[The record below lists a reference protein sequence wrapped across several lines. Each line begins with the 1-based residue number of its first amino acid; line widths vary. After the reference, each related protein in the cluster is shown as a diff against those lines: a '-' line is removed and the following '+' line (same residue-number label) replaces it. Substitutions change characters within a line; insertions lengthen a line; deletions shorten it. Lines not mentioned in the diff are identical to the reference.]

1 MAIGINGM
9 TTGYADYV
17 TKNNTDTKADILKS
31 KLDTDYS
38 QASDEE
44 LMGVCK
50 EFESYF
56 LEKVFKSMM
65 DTTKLFSDDKESGD
79 GYASKMVD
87 YFKDSAVTELASQAT
102 QQNGIGI
109 AQTLFQQMK
118 MQYSA
123 IKPEDIEKNAV
134 VVEEKEVE

>member
-1 MAIGINGM
+1 MAVGISGM
-9 TTGYADYV
+9 ATGYADYI
-17 TKNNTDTKADILKS
+17 TKNNTDTKVDTLKS
-31 KLDTDYS
+31 KLDADFA

-79 GYASKMVD
+79 GYAAKMVD

-118 MQYSA
+118 RQYSA
-123 IKPEDIEKNAV
+123 IKPEDVEKNAV
-134 VVEEKEVE
+134 AVEEVE